1 MARTW
6 ASLHPGEI
14 RVRTGAAQTLRST
27 GGSEAVSK
35 VVDPVF
41 GGGACATTPSRNLP
55 ATATYR
61 RAVGSRAFTLLGSP
75 TVIAQFDVTGR
86 YPEIAARLWDVS
98 GATQTLVDRALY
110 RPAAHGRQVFQLHA
124 NGWRFAPGHTVK
136 LELLGRDAP
145 YGRASNGTFSVRV
158 SNLEVR
164 LPVRERPGALGGRVT
179 KPAPVVLPKG
189 AVKAP

>member
-1 MARTW
+1 M
-6 ASLHPGEI
+6 
-14 RVRTGAAQTLRST
+14 
-27 GGSEAVSK
+27 
-35 VVDPVF
+35 
-41 GGGACATTPSRNLP
+41 
-55 ATATYR
+55 
-61 RAVGSRAFTLLGSP
+61 
-75 TVIAQFDVTGR
+75 
-86 YPEIAARLWDVS
+86 
-98 GATQTLVDRALY
+98 
-110 RPAAHGRQVFQLHA
+110 
-124 NGWRFAPGHTVK
+124 K